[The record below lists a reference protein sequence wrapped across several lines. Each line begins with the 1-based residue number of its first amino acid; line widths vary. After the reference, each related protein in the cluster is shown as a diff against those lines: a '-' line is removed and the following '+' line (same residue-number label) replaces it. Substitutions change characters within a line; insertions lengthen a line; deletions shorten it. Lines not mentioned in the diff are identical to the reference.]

1 MPLGFAM
8 LHSVKYI
15 LYALGTYKKKN
26 PFSHLLLTICVSSS
40 ML

>member
-15 LYALGTYKKKN
+15 LYALGTYKKKI
-26 PFSHLLLTICVSSS
+26 PFLISC
-40 ML
+40 